1 MNKCDRTWIPSN
13 WSSLASLWQTKTE
26 SVPLQSQPGNL
37 TSNSTKCKFHFP
49 VWLTSLYLRS
59 DHFQNE
65 AIEVLENA
73 GIELKRHAKE
83 GIKKEAFSSL
93 FKKSNLVNN
102 SSVTWVAFNAR
113 YDFGYLLHL
122 LDLAPLPFNENTFIK
137 KCTDA
142 FGKFFDVKLL
152 RDDKGSLHQ
161 QLKSEHI

>member
-1 MNKCDRTWIPSN
+1 M
-13 WSSLASLWQTKTE
+13 
-26 SVPLQSQPGNL
+26 
-37 TSNSTKCKFHFP
+37 
-49 VWLTSLYLRS
+49 
-59 DHFQNE
+59 
-65 AIEVLENA
+65 
-73 GIELKRHAKE
+73 KRHAKE

-93 FKKSNLVNN
+93 FKKSNLVYN

-142 FGKFFDVKLL
+142 FCKFFDVKLL